1 MANKLEIIEEI
12 IAELVK
18 AQNEPVARKN
28 ETKSRRVPFPAML
41 PVGNG
46 KHFPATERLLE
57 LASDYAEI
65 IQANDPQIQKSISVA
80 EQRDLVARAFG
91 QAFDKLNLA
100 NAPDP
105 ASAVRDEVS
114 KTYEQMISRHE
125 NETKI
130 VLGCWLF
137 DNAVEYPIQIGT
149 VTFDRREDWLER
161 LFGEGRVSITTHRR
175 IKKSWNGEK
184 LRKRKSSKDS
194 STERDI
200 IEAIGSGPIVCE
212 VQLSNLSSA
221 FRLQKGLTAARLA
234 MTALSLLWMH
244 PSSALEY
251 MRLAYDGKFYLRRYA
266 TINEW
271 GFGMGSKVSH
281 MPHGYQSPDPI
292 NLSDYRPLLDVVGSI
307 LSLLTMPP
315 KDSAASEIQ
324 NAAFLSLWW
333 FNQAC
338 REQSDQAATVKF
350 AACLDTL
357 GKGKSDKGIFALI
370 EALFG
375 VKKSQ
380 KLMTD
385 GRTVST
391 VVNAVYNRGRSQLIH
406 GSSSEFDKDWSSSRA
421 TAEAVSRQCLTHFL
435 FWMSDNPDEKRLD
448 NLLSKKN

>member
-1 MANKLEIIEEI
+1 MVSKLEIIEEI
-12 IAELVK
+12 IAELMK
-18 AQNEPVARKN
+18 AQNDPVARKN
-28 ETKSRRVPFPAML
+28 EKNTRRVPFPPML

-57 LASDYAEI
+57 LVSDYAEI
-65 IQANDPQIQKSISVA
+65 IQSNDVQLQKSISTA
-80 EQRDLVARAFG
+80 EQKDLVARAFG
-91 QAFDKLNLA
+91 QTFDSLNFT
-100 NAPDP
+100 NASDP
-105 ASAVRDEVS
+105 VLAVREEVS
-114 KTYEQMISRHE
+114 KIYEQMISRQE

-130 VLGCWLF
+130 ILGCWLF
-137 DNAVEYPIQIGT
+137 DNAVEYPIQVGT
-149 VTFDRREDWLER
+149 VTFDRREHWLDK
-161 LFGEGRVSITTHRR
+161 LFEDRRISITTHRR
-175 IKKSWNGEK
+175 IKKIWNGEK
-184 LRKRKSSKDS
+184 LRDRKSSKDS
-194 STERDI
+194 SAERDI
-200 IEAIGSGPIVCE
+200 LEAIGSGPIVCE
-212 VQLSNLSSA
+212 VQMSNLSSA

-281 MPHGYQSPDPI
+281 MPHGYQSPDTI
-292 NLSDYRPLLDVVGSI
+292 DLSGFRPLLDVVGSI
-307 LSLLTMPP
+307 LSQLTMPP
-315 KDSAASEIQ
+315 KDTAASEIQ

-375 VKKSQ
+375 VKKDQ
-380 KLMTD
+380 QLMTD

-406 GSSSEFDKDWSSSRA
+406 GSSSDFDKDWSCSRS

-435 FWMSDNPDEKRLD
+435 FWMNDNPDKDRLD
-448 NLLSKKN
+448 QLLSKKH

>member
-1 MANKLEIIEEI
+1 MAKKLEIIEEI
-12 IAELVK
+12 IEELVK
-18 AQNEPVARKN
+18 AQNEPIAYQN
-28 ETKSRRVPFPAML
+28 EERARRVPFPPML

-46 KHFPATERLLE
+46 KHFPVTERLLE
-57 LASDYAEI
+57 LVSDYAAV
-65 IQANDPQIQKSISVA
+65 IQANDAQLQKSISEA

-91 QAFDKLNLA
+91 QTFDKLNLA
-100 NAPDP
+100 DAPDR
-105 ASAVRDEVS
+105 ALAVREEVS
-114 KTYEQMISRHE
+114 EIYEQMISRHA

-130 VLGCWLF
+130 ILGCWLF
-137 DNAVEYPIQIGT
+137 ENAVEYPIQIGT
-149 VTFDRREDWLER
+149 VKFDRREDWLDK
-161 LFGEGRVSITTHRR
+161 LFEDRRVSPTTHRR
-175 IKKSWNGEK
+175 IKKFWEGGK
-184 LRKRKSSKDS
+184 LRKRKPSKDS
-194 STERDI
+194 SAERDI

-212 VQLSNLSSA
+212 VQMNNLSSA

-292 NLSDYRPLLDVVGSI
+292 NLADYRPLLDVVGSI

-375 VKKSQ
+375 IKKDQ
-380 KLMTD
+380 QLMSD
-385 GRTVST
+385 GRTVAA

-435 FWMSDNPDEKRLD
+435 FWMSDNPDESRLD
-448 NLLSKKN
+448 NLLSKKH